1 MKKTITIMFLLTISY
16 FINFSYVLAEETSKK
31 ENTCDYKAQAELN
44 KIAANVT
51 ASYDI
56 EKKED
61 GSNVFKIS
69 VYNITEKLFVSVLD
83 EEEVFSL
90 TITPA
95 QLTNGVYTFEIA
107 NDTDVIR
114 YNFTVRS
121 LLEGCTGTIRKFSLV
136 KPKRNKYHDYNECK
150 FADTENYSYCQE
162 WITKNFS
169 LSESDILKKI
179 NEQRNGIKK
188 ITTAKCIECEES
200 VRELAKKERIKL
212 IKKIIVIVVSILIA
226 LDIIYIYIK
235 TCHIKDSE
243 I

>member
-1 MKKTITIMFLLTISY
+1 MTEFEKLKNSIDPHKTPDRQFYLDLLDEDNLHKYFMTTISY

-51 ASYDI
+51 ASYEI

-121 LLEGCTGTIRKFSLV
+121 LLEGCTGTIRKFS
-136 KPKRNKYHDYNECK
+136 
-150 FADTENYSYCQE
+150 
-162 WITKNFS
+162 FS
-169 LSESDILKKI
+169 S
-179 NEQRNGIKK
+179 
-188 ITTAKCIECEES
+188 
-200 VRELAKKERIKL
+200 
-212 IKKIIVIVVSILIA
+212 
-226 LDIIYIYIK
+226 
-235 TCHIKDSE
+235 
-243 I
+243 